1 MNLSTLL
8 SNLCSRVP
16 GEDLTDKQILSIKS
30 DLGSARNA
38 AQNMALGV
46 AAVGNLLANVG
57 AEGEVGQETS
67 ERLGWFLEE
76 IGGGHLHVG
85 GARAGLHGSHQPAEG
100 GSAMRATLGISF
112 RATAPVD
119 LSKGDQKA
127 NVLCVMDDIDADLAL
142 DSAVDLLDAIQGGLL
157 DILDEPSVSRRVVL
171 LLHAAETATALVRSA
186 LEGGEVAND

>member
-1 MNLSTLL
+1 MNLA
-8 SNLCSRVP
+8 NLINKQCSRDPSEVLTEEQAMSLW
-16 GEDLTDKQILSIKS
+16 GEREV
-30 DLGSARNA
+30 ARQA

-85 GARAGLHGSHQPAEG
+85 GARAGLHGTHQPAEG

-119 LSKGDQKA
+119 LSKGDHKT
-127 NVLCVMDDIDADLAL
+127 NVLCVKDDIDADLAL
-142 DSAVDLLDAIQGGLL
+142 DSATDLLDAVIGGLQE
-157 DILDEPSVSRRVVL
+157 IVSEPSVSSQVSL
-171 LLHAAETATALVRSA
+171 MLHAVETAQALVRAA
-186 LEGGEVAND
+186 LEGVEVPA

>member
-1 MNLSTLL
+1 MNPSTLL

-142 DSAVDLLDAIQGGLL
+142 DSATDLLDAVIGGLQE
-157 DILDEPSVSRRVVL
+157 IVSEPSVSSQVSL
-171 LLHAAETATALVRSA
+171 MLHAVETAQALVRAA
-186 LEGGEVAND
+186 LEGVEVPA

>member
-8 SNLCSRVP
+8 SSLCSRVP

-46 AAVGNLLANVG
+46 AAVGNPLANVG

-76 IGGGHLHVG
+76 IGGGIFQLVE
-85 GARAGLHGSHQPAEG
+85 LEQ
-100 GSAMRATLGISF
+100 
-112 RATAPVD
+112 V
-119 LSKGDQKA
+119 LSDRINRQKERK
-127 NVLCVMDDIDADLAL
+127 
-142 DSAVDLLDAIQGGLL
+142 Q
-157 DILDEPSVSRRVVL
+157 
-171 LLHAAETATALVRSA
+171 
-186 LEGGEVAND
+186 

>member
-8 SNLCSRVP
+8 ISLCSRVS

-30 DLGSARNA
+30 DLGSARHA

-76 IGGGHLHVG
+76 IGGGIFQLVE
-85 GARAGLHGSHQPAEG
+85 LEQ
-100 GSAMRATLGISF
+100 
-112 RATAPVD
+112 
-119 LSKGDQKA
+119 
-127 NVLCVMDDIDADLAL
+127 
-142 DSAVDLLDAIQGGLL
+142 
-157 DILDEPSVSRRVVL
+157 VL
-171 LLHAAETATALVRSA
+171 LGRINRQKEAQQ
-186 LEGGEVAND
+186 

>member
-8 SNLCSRVP
+8 SNLCSLVP

-85 GARAGLHGSHQPAEG
+85 GARAGLHGTHQPAEG

-119 LSKGDQKA
+119 LSKGDHKT
-127 NVLCVMDDIDADLAL
+127 NVLCVKDDIDADLAL
-142 DSAVDLLDAIQGGLL
+142 DSATDLLDAVIGGLQE
-157 DILDEPSVSRRVVL
+157 IVSEPSVSSQVSL
-171 LLHAAETATALVRSA
+171 MLHAVETAQALVRAA
-186 LEGGEVAND
+186 LEGVEVPA

>member
-85 GARAGLHGSHQPAEG
+85 GARAGLHGTHQPAEG

-119 LSKGDQKA
+119 LSKGDHKT
-127 NVLCVMDDIDADLAL
+127 NVLCVKDDIDADLAL
-142 DSAVDLLDAIQGGLL
+142 DSATDLLDAVIGGLQE
-157 DILDEPSVSRRVVL
+157 IVSEPSVSSQVSL
-171 LLHAAETATALVRSA
+171 MLHAVETAQALVRAA
-186 LEGGEVAND
+186 LEGVEVPA

>member
-57 AEGEVGQETS
+57 AEGEVRARKPQSVSAGFWRRS
-67 ERLGWFLEE
+67 
-76 IGGGHLHVG
+76 GGHLHVG
-85 GARAGLHGSHQPAEG
+85 GARAGLHGTHQPAEG

-119 LSKGDQKA
+119 LSKGDHKT
-127 NVLCVMDDIDADLAL
+127 NVLCVKDDIDADLAL
-142 DSAVDLLDAIQGGLL
+142 DSATDLLDAVIGGLQE
-157 DILDEPSVSRRVVL
+157 IVSEPSVSSQVSL
-171 LLHAAETATALVRSA
+171 MLHAVETAQALVRAA
-186 LEGGEVAND
+186 LEGVEVPA

>member
-1 MNLSTLL
+1 MNLSMLL
-8 SNLCSRVP
+8 SSLCSRVS

-30 DLGSARNA
+30 DLGSARHS

-85 GARAGLHGSHQPAEG
+85 GARAGLHGTHQPAEG

-119 LSKGDQKA
+119 LSKGDHKT
-127 NVLCVMDDIDADLAL
+127 NVLCVKDDIDADLAL
-142 DSAVDLLDAIQGGLL
+142 DSATDLLDAVIGGLQE
-157 DILDEPSVSRRVVL
+157 IVSEPSVSSQVSL
-171 LLHAAETATALVRSA
+171 MLHAVETAQALVRAA
-186 LEGGEVAND
+186 LEGVEVPA